1 MDYANQRVPSVVEFS
16 LEMQYNN
23 ISVFLRIGGSMAKKL
38 NGNLAGIKKTL
49 LDKIAGIYEIKMLQD
64 EFASFELISLL
75 AECTGDISRE
85 ISVYISRDG
94 SIVDVSVGDSSKVS
108 MPDMRLVRNE
118 DRLCGVRCIHTHPNG
133 DGRLSGVDLGT
144 LRSSKLDSMAA
155 VGVSDGKPTQMYC
168 AYLGEVNEES
178 GNREALVYGPLRP
191 YKLPQRALIAEIY
204 NSDDRFR
211 SVTKDVVEAEI
222 ERAILVGIENTEGY
236 DTIEELSELAK
247 TAGALVVGKVSV
259 RRRPIDNATYVG
271 SGKAEELSLLG
282 SEKEADLFIFDDE
295 LSAIQLKNLE
305 EILGTRVID
314 RTTLILDIFAA
325 RATSR
330 EGKLQVELAQM
341 RYRLPRLLGQGQ
353 VLSRLGGGI
362 GTRGPGEKKLEIDRR
377 RIRRRIYE
385 LETEL
390 SEIEKQRGLRR
401 TSRKA
406 NRVPLVALV
415 GYTNAGK
422 STMLNRLTE
431 SDVLAED
438 MLFATL
444 DPVVR
449 QITLSGGTEA
459 LISDTVGFINKL
471 PHDLVQAFHS
481 TLEEV
486 SNADLILH
494 IIDFSSPYHERQ
506 MQVVDDVLASLNA
519 SDIPTIR
526 VFNKIDKADQAAP
539 SAGEAQI
546 SVSAKTGENIDKLL
560 AMIEHSLNSSRAE
573 IELLVP
579 YSKYEAIALIRER
592 GMLLSEEHTADG
604 TLIRARLDQADI
616 GQLKKILDF

>member
-1 MDYANQRVPSVVEFS
+1 
-16 LEMQYNN
+16 
-23 ISVFLRIGGSMAKKL
+23 MAKKV
-38 NGNLAGIKKTL
+38 NGNLAGIRNTL
-49 LDKIAGIYEIKMLQD
+49 LEKIASIYEIKLL
-64 EFASFELISLL
+64 EGEYASSELIALL
-75 AECTGDISRE
+75 AECTGEISRE
-85 ISVYISRDG
+85 ISVYISRSG
-94 SIVDVSVGDSSKVS
+94 QIVDVSVGDSSKVS

-118 DRLCGVRCIHTHPNG
+118 DRLSGVRCLHTHPNG

-155 VGVSDGKPTQMYC
+155 LGVLEGKPTALYA
-168 AYLGEVNEES
+168 AYLGDFNEDA
-178 GNREALVYGPLRP
+178 GTREALIYGPLRP

-211 SVTKDVVEAEI
+211 STTKAVEETEV
-222 ERAILVGIENTEGY
+222 ERAILVGIENSEGY
-236 DTIEELSELAK
+236 DTLEELAELAK
-247 TAGALVVGKVSV
+247 TAGAQIVGKVCV

-282 SEKEADLFIFDDE
+282 SEREADLFIFDDE
-295 LSAIQLKNLE
+295 LSAIQLRNLE
-305 EILGTRVID
+305 EILGARVID

-325 RATSR
+325 RAASR

-377 RIRRRIYE
+377 RIRRRIFE
-385 LETEL
+385 LEEEL
-390 SEIEKQRGLRR
+390 SQIEQQRGLRR
-401 TSRKA
+401 TGRKA

-422 STMLNRLTE
+422 STLLNRLTE

-449 QITLSGGTEA
+449 RLVLSGGTEI
-459 LISDTVGFINKL
+459 LLSDTVGFINKL

-494 IIDFSSPYHERQ
+494 VIDFSSPYHEKQ
-506 MQVVDDVLASLNA
+506 IAVVDEVLASLGA
-519 SDIPTIR
+519 GDVPTIR
-526 VFNKIDKADQAAP
+526 VYNKIDKASETPPQP
-539 SAGEAQI
+539 SAAQLSI
-546 SVSAKTGENIDKLL
+546 SAKEGNNLDTLL
-560 AMIEHSLNSSRAE
+560 QMVETALNSARTE
-573 IELLVP
+573 IELLIP
-579 YSKYEAIALIRER
+579 YSKYEAIALIRDR
-592 GMLLSEEHTADG
+592 GMLLYEEHREDG
-604 TLIRARLDQADI
+604 TLIRARLDGADV